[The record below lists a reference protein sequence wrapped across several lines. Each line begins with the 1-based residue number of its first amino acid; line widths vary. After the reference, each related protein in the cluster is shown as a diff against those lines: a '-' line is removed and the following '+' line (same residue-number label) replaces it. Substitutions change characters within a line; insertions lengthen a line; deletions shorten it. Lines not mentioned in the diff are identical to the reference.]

1 MYSFIEKW
9 RESGLSKNKFC
20 LDENISKSTFGYW
33 VMKFGEEKGLSRS
46 SLKNPKTFI
55 PLELPEAV
63 SLPVTENHQIEIS
76 YPNGIR
82 VSCPVNIDTVQLKSL
97 INI

>member
-1 MYSFIEKW
+1 MYSLIEKW
-9 RESGLSKNKFC
+9 RESGISQNKFC
-20 LDENISKSTFGYW
+20 IRENISKSTFGYW
-33 VMKFGEEKGLSRS
+33 VMKFRKEKGITRS

-55 PLELPEAV
+55 PLELTEAI
-63 SLPVTENHQIEIS
+63 SSPATENQQIEIN

-82 VSCPVNIDTVQLKSL
+82 LNCPMNIDTVQLKSL